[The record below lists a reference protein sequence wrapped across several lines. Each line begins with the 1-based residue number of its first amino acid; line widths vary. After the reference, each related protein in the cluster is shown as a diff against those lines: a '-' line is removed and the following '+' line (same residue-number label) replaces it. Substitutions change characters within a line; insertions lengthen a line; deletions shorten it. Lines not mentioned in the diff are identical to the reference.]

1 MKNDLNMDELKRI
14 DPETLDRLDA
24 VMDDLQG
31 AMPAAELKEL
41 LGRSLRFGAAHVIT
55 FTLFHFFSDMRVG
68 YAVSDLKI
76 TTSGV

>member
-31 AMPAAELKEL
+31 FNSYPAYLY
-41 LGRSLRFGAAHVIT
+41 R
-55 FTLFHFFSDMRVG
+55 
-68 YAVSDLKI
+68 
-76 TTSGV
+76 